1 MSLYLTIFDG
11 DEEVTGWVFGHYSDF
26 EYFRDVIAAKLR
38 AEDYP
43 VLMTHSD
50 CDAYSRH

>member
-26 EYFRDVIAAKLR
+26 EYFRDVIAARLASRGLSGFDDTFRLR
-38 AEDYP
+38 W
-43 VLMTHSD
+43 
-50 CDAYSRH
+50 